1 MLYLRLFYK
10 KQGVSVL
17 TAWKP
22 QDSDGMMVDPLFNGH
37 CCVKVEGAFCFLET
51 NLNSL
56 EPRLFDVYAIE
67 FSY

>member
-1 MLYLRLFYK
+1 MFYLRLFYK
-10 KQGVSVL
+10 KQGVSDL

-22 QDSDGMMVDPLFNGH
+22 QGSDGMMVDPLFNGH
-37 CCVKVEGAFCFLET
+37 CCVKVEGALCFLEA

-67 FSY
+67 FFD